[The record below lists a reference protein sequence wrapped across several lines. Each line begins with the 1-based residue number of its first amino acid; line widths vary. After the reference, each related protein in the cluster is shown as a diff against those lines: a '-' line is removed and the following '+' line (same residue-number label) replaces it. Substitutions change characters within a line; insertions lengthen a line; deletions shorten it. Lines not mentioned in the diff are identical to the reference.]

1 MAFLIDFAVKGKSPH
16 KKKAFRDT
24 FFCNLTLTGVL
35 ILSLLV
41 TKAIGVKES
50 DLKAAFL
57 YQFTKFVDWPDD
69 NNTSSELIIGVIAV
83 GEFLDAIKL
92 LDGKKSQKRPIRI
105 KKISKFPDSG
115 RLDVLFIQGC
125 FVNDIDDVIQS
136 AIKAHI
142 LTVCDQRDGIDK
154 GFIISLFNEGSKIK
168 FNINLKVA
176 QKSSIR
182 LSSRLLRLAKKV
194 IN

>member
-1 MAFLIDFAVKGKSPH
+1 MALLEEFIE
-16 KKKAFRDT
+16 KKRPQKKRALRGSLFCSLAFVS
-24 FFCNLTLTGVL
+24 VL
-35 ILSLLV
+35 ILSLWV
-41 TKAIGVKES
+41 TRALGVKES

-57 YQFTKFVDWPDD
+57 YQFTKFVEWPDD
-69 NNTSSELIIGVIAV
+69 NSTNNELVVGVMAD
-83 GEFLDAIKL
+83 GEVLDAIKL
-92 LDGKKSQKRPIRI
+92 IDGKKSQKRSIRI

-115 RLDVLFIQGC
+115 HLDVLFIQGC
-125 FVNDIDDVIQS
+125 SINDIDNVVKS

-142 LTVCDQRDGIDK
+142 LTVCDQRDGINK
-154 GFIISLFNEGSKIK
+154 GFIISLFNEGSRMR
-168 FNINLKVA
+168 FNINLKMA